1 MGQGCEKEV
10 AEANKGD
17 SDELKSESIMRLSWA
32 LVHSKQP
39 EDVQR
44 GIAMLEGIII
54 ILINISKHSMLQ
66 VFLFVR

>member
-17 SDELKSESIMRLSWA
+17 SDEQKSESIMRLSWA

-54 ILINISKHSMLQ
+54 ILINISKRSMLQ
-66 VFLFVR
+66 VFTF